1 MKYLGIVMALV
12 YVGAGIALLVR
23 SSDENLPIPG
33 HFTIPLGI
41 VMIAYGAFR
50 AYNTVKRYNE

>member
-23 SSDENLPIPG
+23 SSDGNLPIPG

-50 AYNTVKRYNE
+50 AYNTFKRYNE

>member
-12 YVGAGIALLVR
+12 YVGAGIALLIR
-23 SSDENLPIPG
+23 SSGGNLPIPG

-41 VMIAYGAFR
+41 ILIAYGAFR
-50 AYNTVKRYNE
+50 GYNTFKRYNE